1 MTTAAEPEL
10 RLLTALLL
18 NDFEVHAIGCADI
31 KRTVAK
37 GKVQNQFNFRAADE
51 HDAVY
56 ELYSDQIDES
66 VGDQYPDEETAI
78 SSYASAVKFHPC
90 CKLQWNGSA
99 VKAKPVSPSR
109 QRQTAA
115 RRKQAAN
122 MKAAKSTADRN
133 VKAAVLRQRA
143 KDKPATKAAKLT
155 REQKRQLAHVIMTA
169 ADSVMDQL
177 DGVGLKGV
185 DQDEAAKVVAQWLH
199 HLPVDQG
206 WFVTNM
212 KYLPKPDRSDWR

>member
-1 MTTAAEPEL
+1 MTTTAAEPEL

-66 VGDQYPDEETAI
+66 VGDQYPDEEAAI
-78 SSYASAVKFHPC
+78 TGFAAGIKFHPC
-90 CKLQWNGSA
+90 CRLQWNGSA

-115 RRKQAAN
+115 QRKQAAN
-122 MKAAKSTADRN
+122 MKAAKSAADRD

-143 KDKPATKAAKLT
+143 KDKATTAVKLT
-155 REQKRQLAHVIMTA
+155 REQKQKLANAVVKA
-169 ADSVMDQL
+169 ASEVLGDTMVVNGMSPELAGQT
-177 DGVGLKGV
+177 
-185 DQDEAAKVVAQWLH
+185 VAQWLH
-199 HLPVDQG
+199 HLPVDRAL
-206 WFVTNM
+206 WPET
-212 KYLPKPDRSDWR
+212 LPKPDRSDWR